1 MVTAEEVAA
10 KAGVSRATVSYV
22 ISGRKPIS
30 EKTKQRVRKAM
41 EDLGY
46 VPNANARALAGRR
59 SYMIG
64 VVTTV
69 DARMPV
75 DEFAPYFLSIL
86 DAAHA
91 RGYEVVLIPK
101 DEGMG
106 GIRRLTGQ
114 SLVDGLIVFD
124 IERHDERLPQ
134 LVQLGVPVVLFGTP
148 EDSHGLI
155 CVDPDHRSE
164 GRMCVDELARVGSQR
179 IIYVGDRV
187 PVRDRFLFSSRFERS
202 VVDVAARADV
212 AVDVY
217 HPGTADWRGMEGLK
231 ALLAEGASARYGIIT
246 RTTWALEL
254 VLDVLKDLGLVP
266 GRDVAMTGVCPDDYV
281 DRLRVPLS
289 NVDQRA
295 QEQSRI
301 GAAAL
306 LDMIEGKPVPSVT
319 SVQPVFTARATTDMA
334 WPA

>member
-10 KAGVSRATVSYV
+10 RAGVSRATVSYV

-30 EKTKQRVRKAM
+30 ERTKQRVRKAM
-41 EDLGY
+41 EELGY

-86 DAAHA
+86 DVAHA

-106 GIRRLTGQ
+106 GVRRLTGQ

-124 IERHDERLPQ
+124 VERRDERLPQ

-155 CVDPDHRSE
+155 CVDPDHRCE
-164 GRMCVDELARVGSQR
+164 GRMCVDELVRVGSQR

-202 VVDVAARADV
+202 VVDNVAKAGV
-212 AVDVY
+212 AIDVY
-217 HPGTADWRGMEGLK
+217 HPATADWRGMDGLK
-231 ALLAEGASARYGIIT
+231 SLLVEGVAARYGIIT
-246 RTTWALEL
+246 RTTWALDL
-254 VLDVLKDLGLVP
+254 VLDVLKDLGLMP
-266 GRDVAMTGVCPDDYV
+266 GYDVAMTGVCPDDYV
-281 DRLRVPLS
+281 NRLRVPLS
-289 NVDQRA
+289 NVDQRS
-295 QEQSRI
+295 QEQAKI
-301 GAAAL
+301 GAGAL
-306 LDMIEGKPVPSVT
+306 LDIIEGKRVAVMGPVSPA
-319 SVQPVFTARATTDMA
+319 FTARASTDMLWTA
-334 WPA
+334 